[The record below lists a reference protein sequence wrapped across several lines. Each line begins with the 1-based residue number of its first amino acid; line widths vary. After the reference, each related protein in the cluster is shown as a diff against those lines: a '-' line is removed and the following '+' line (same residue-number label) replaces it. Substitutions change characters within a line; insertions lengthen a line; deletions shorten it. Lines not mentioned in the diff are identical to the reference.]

1 MSRPPEGA
9 QQQLQS
15 RLRLPRMGGAQMPDT
30 GIARNFATLD
40 MCGQQQA
47 SLRSP
52 AQMPNQ
58 QKTGERNGIDD
69 GDSFSPGARRGGRPQ
84 LASYVYAGVSVPA
97 AS

>member
-40 MCGQQQA
+40 TVYVRPTE
-47 SLRSP
+47 SEP
-52 AQMPNQ
+52 AKPCTDA
-58 QKTGERNGIDD
+58 KPAKD
-69 GDSFSPGARRGGRPQ
+69 G
-84 LASYVYAGVSVPA
+84 
-97 AS
+97 